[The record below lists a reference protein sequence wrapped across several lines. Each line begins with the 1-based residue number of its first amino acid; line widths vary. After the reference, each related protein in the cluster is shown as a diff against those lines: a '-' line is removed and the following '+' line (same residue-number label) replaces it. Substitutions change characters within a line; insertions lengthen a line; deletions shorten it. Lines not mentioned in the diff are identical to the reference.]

1 MSAAPN
7 DVENLNSQTPV
18 QVLKSFF
25 DHHSTDQV
33 RLTLLQTMQGYA
45 LNEKKG
51 FLDLNMD
58 EQQIAEV
65 FDGLIALVGAVET
78 LMDDG
83 KIAGMDG

>member
-7 DVENLNSQTPV
+7 DAENLNSQTPV
-18 QVLKSFF
+18 QVLKLFF

-33 RLTLLQTMQGYA
+33 RLTLLETMQGYA

-65 FDGLIALVGAVET
+65 FDGLIALVGAVQT

>member
-7 DVENLNSQTPV
+7 DAENLNSQTPV

-33 RLTLLQTMQGYA
+33 RLTLLQTMQNYA
-45 LNEKKG
+45 LNENKG

-65 FDGLIALVGAVET
+65 FDGLIALVGAVQT

>member
-58 EQQIAEV
+58 EQQIA
-65 FDGLIALVGAVET
+65 LVGAVET

>member
-7 DVENLNSQTPV
+7 DAENLNSQTPV

-25 DHHSTDQV
+25 DHHSADQV